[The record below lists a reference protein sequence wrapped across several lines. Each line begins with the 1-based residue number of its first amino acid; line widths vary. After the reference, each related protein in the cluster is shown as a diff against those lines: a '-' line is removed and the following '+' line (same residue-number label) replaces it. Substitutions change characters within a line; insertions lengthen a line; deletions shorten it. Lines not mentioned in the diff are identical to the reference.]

1 MVTNCNQGVILLR
14 NDGGNANNRLAI
26 KLTGTKSNRDGIG
39 ARILLTLENETRLGE
54 VQSAASYLSANDLRV
69 FFGLGEKTRVDQIT
83 TYWPSGIKQTFND
96 IEANQLIQITE
107 KI

>member
-1 MVTNCNQGVILLR
+1 MTM
-14 NDGGNANNRLAI
+14 RLDSTE
-26 KLTGTKSNRDGIG
+26 KMR
-39 ARILLTLENETRLGE
+39 E
-54 VQSAASYLSANDLRV
+54 VRSAYSYLSANDLRV